1 MNNYSEYNQVDFIS
15 KIGRSKIKSTLNNNE
30 KFTTFFKSLFS
41 KSELTLED
49 WQRLESKKYCRLNE
63 IRNYERHFDV

>member
-15 KIGRSKIKSTLNNNE
+15 KIGRSKIKPMLNDSE

-41 KSELTLED
+41 KSELTHED

-63 IRNYERHFDV
+63 MNNYERHSDV